1 MGGNMKK
8 KSLTILLCVLLIA
21 IFITFYLVGKVDVT
35 RYTISNEKIPEKF
48 NNFKIVQLSD
58 FHSNGYKDTT
68 EIIIS
73 KIKKIKPDIIVMT
86 GDMVSWEVENI
97 EELEKLINSLVDV
110 APMYYI
116 NGNHE
121 ELAEILK
128 AEEYGAFL
136 NGIQELGVTFIKNN
150 FVEVIKDGESIDL
163 YEIDIPLDGP
173 TGLYVTTGQLDN
185 NYVKDTLPEIDSEKF
200 NILLAHNPLF
210 IEEYS
215 EWGADL
221 VLSGHMHGGI
231 VRIPIIGVGIASPED
246 GYFPKYDAGKFKV
259 NETTMIV
266 NRGIGISS
274 SELRIFNK
282 PEISLI
288 TLKSK

>member
-1 MGGNMKK
+1 MGKK
-8 KSLTILLCVLLIA
+8 NLRILLCVILIA
-21 IFITFYLVGKVDVT
+21 IVIIFYLLGKVDIT

-58 FHSNGYKDTT
+58 FHSSGYKDTT

-73 KIKKIKPDIIVMT
+73 KIKGLKPDIIVMT
-86 GDMVSWEVENI
+86 GDMISWEVENI
-97 EELEKLINSLVDV
+97 GELEKLIASLADV

-121 ELAEILK
+121 ELSEILK

-136 NGIQELGVTFIKNN
+136 SSIEQLGVTFIKNN
-150 FVEVIKDGESIDL
+150 YVEISKDSQCINL

-173 TGLYVTTGQLDN
+173 TGLYVTREQLDN
-185 NYVKDTLPEIDSEKF
+185 NYVKDTLPEVDSEKF

-215 EWGADL
+215 EWGANL

-231 VRIPIIGVGIASPED
+231 VRIPIIGIGIASPEA

>member
-1 MGGNMKK
+1 MGKK
-8 KSLTILLCVLLIA
+8 NLRILLCVILIA
-21 IFITFYLVGKVDVT
+21 IVIIFYLLGKVDIT
-35 RYTISNEKIPEKF
+35 KYTISNEKIPEKF

-58 FHSNGYKDTT
+58 FHSSGYKDTT

-73 KIKKIKPDIIVMT
+73 KIKGLKPDIIVMT
-86 GDMVSWEVENI
+86 GDMISWEVENI
-97 EELEKLINSLVDV
+97 GELEKLITSLADV
-110 APMYYI
+110 APMYYV

-136 NGIQELGVTFIKNN
+136 SSIEQLGVTFIKNN
-150 FVEVIKDGESIDL
+150 YVEISKDSQCINL
-163 YEIDIPLDGP
+163 YEIDIPLDPP
-173 TGLYVTTGQLDN
+173 TGLYVTREQLDN
-185 NYVKDTLPEIDSEKF
+185 NYVNDTLPEVDSEKF

-282 PEISLI
+282 PESSLI

>member
-1 MGGNMKK
+1 MGKK
-8 KSLTILLCVLLIA
+8 NLRILVCVILIG
-21 IFITFYLVGKVDVT
+21 IFIICYLLGKVDVT

-58 FHSNGYKDTT
+58 FHSSGYKDTT

-73 KIKKIKPDIIVMT
+73 KIKGLKPDIIVMT
-86 GDMVSWEVENI
+86 GDMISWEVENI
-97 EELEKLINSLVDV
+97 GELEKLITSLADV
-110 APMYYI
+110 APMYYV

-136 NGIQELGVTFIKNN
+136 SSIEQLGVTFIKNN
-150 FVEVIKDGESIDL
+150 YVEVSKDEQYINL

-173 TGLYVTTGQLDN
+173 TGLYVTREQLDN
-185 NYVKDTLPEIDSEKF
+185 NYVKDTLPEVDSEKF
-200 NILLAHNPLF
+200 NILLDHNPLF

-215 EWGADL
+215 EWGANL

-231 VRIPIIGVGIASPED
+231 VRIPIIGIGIASPEA